1 MNNAEINQALEALY
15 KSKRDLEDMYIE
27 NGGEV
32 TEDTEALDAE
42 TKALTALLNTEGVDS
57 LGRWLKGLEDEK
69 EAAKLEVDKANSR
82 VKAIEAQID
91 RVKYKAGVILR
102 ATETKVVKGTFY
114 SFEQA
119 TSHKTKVDTAMVD
132 ALYGDKVKSALA
144 DILPQYITV
153 KLGGSVKAVPEGM
166 ELPEIFQATDT
177 ETSKF
182 KKPINRKKKEVEE

>member
-15 KSKRDLEDMYIE
+15 KSKRTLEDMYIE

-42 TKALTALLNTEGVDS
+42 TAALVALLNTEGVDS

-102 ATETKVVKGTFY
+102 ATETKAVKGTYY

-119 TSHKTKVDTAMVD
+119 TSHKTKVDTALVD
-132 ALYGDKVKSALA
+132 ALYGDKVKAALA
-144 DILPQYITV
+144 DILPQYITI
-153 KLGGSVKAVPEGM
+153 KLGGSVKAVPAGM

-182 KKPINRKKKEVEE
+182 KKPINRKKKEEEE